1 MEELSV
7 SRWSVGRWSTY
18 QWVCGRLLVVSGSVE
33 HLSVGW
39 WLVFAGQWVGEGPVG
54 GSVVGFW

>member
-1 MEELSV
+1 M
-7 SRWSVGRWSTY
+7 GQWSTY

-33 HLSVGW
+33 YLSVGR